1 GYMVPAAVVVLD
13 AFPLNSSGKLDRVL
27 LPEPVFEAR
36 VFRAPVSSVELVVA
50 SAFVGVL
57 GVDRVGLDD
66 DFFELGG
73 NSLIAMKLASELS
86 NSVGA
91 DVPVRM
97 LFGASTVES
106 LSARIEDVRSGGAQE
121 SNHALDVLLPIR
133 EAGSAVPVFFIH
145 PMSGLA
151 WKASGLIPHLDGQTP
166 LYGLQAPVMAES
178 WALPTSVD
186 ALAERYIREMV
197 SVNPS
202 GPFHIVGYSLGGFIG
217 HACAV
222 LLRSKGFEVKLAMI
236 DPRGTTEVGET
247 QAQDNVAELA
257 AGWGVD
263 VGDTLDLGALGR
275 DEILALGR
283 SLDSL
288 SFLTDD
294 QLGSLY
300 DFATSSASM
309 IDEYKPS
316 VFDGDAVLLSAT
328 VGVGSTTELAA
339 AWKPHVNGTLTETTV
354 QSSHHAMMETDQ
366 LALIGPRVAAFFRN

>member
-1 GYMVPAAVVVLD
+1 
-13 AFPLNSSGKLDRVL
+13 
-27 LPEPVFEAR
+27 
-36 VFRAPVSSVELVVA
+36 
-50 SAFVGVL
+50 
-57 GVDRVGLDD
+57 
-66 DFFELGG
+66 
-73 NSLIAMKLASELS
+73 
-86 NSVGA
+86 
-91 DVPVRM
+91 
-97 LFGASTVES
+97 
-106 LSARIEDVRSGGAQE
+106 
-121 SNHALDVLLPIR
+121 
-133 EAGSAVPVFFIH
+133 VFFIH

-151 WKASGLIPHLDGQTP
+151 WKASGLIPHLDVQTP

-186 ALAERYIREMV
+186 ALAQRYVLEML

-222 LLRSKGFEVKLAMI
+222 LLRSKGFDVKLAMI
-236 DPRGTTEVGET
+236 DPRGTTEVGEN
-247 QAQDNVAELA
+247 QAHDNVAELA

-263 VGDTLDLGALGR
+263 VGDTLDLGSLGR
-275 DEILALGR
+275 DEILTLGR

-300 DFATSSASM
+300 DFATSAASM
-309 IDEYKPS
+309 IDEYEPS

-339 AWKPHVNGTLTETTV
+339 AWKPYVNGTLTETAV
-354 QSSHHAMMETDQ
+354 QSSHHSMMETDQ
-366 LALIGPRVAAFFRN
+366 LELIGPRVAAFFRN